1 MRAHPDG
8 GNNGRCLNKFSGH
21 ANARAR
27 GHQGSSTFNADGSR
41 SVRRSPALD
50 QFSWRRAKPRF
61 MTPNAKSVSD
71 RFWQM
76 SHYVRPNPA
85 HVSHTL
91 VSQFSMLQ
99 EVVRHCHGYK
109 AWQRSQPV
117 RSNTLTPHLSS
128 FNSEQKNAGSVKIV
142 VISGISGLWAEIEI

>member
-21 ANARAR
+21 ANAWAR

-61 MTPNAKSVSD
+61 MTPNATLQARAIAGARYERTLLPVALQA
-71 RFWQM
+71 F
-76 SHYVRPNPA
+76 VRPLHCCA
-85 HVSHTL
+85 AVQRKGTID
-91 VSQFSMLQ
+91 LQ
-99 EVVRHCHGYK
+99 K
-109 AWQRSQPV
+109 MNW
-117 RSNTLTPHLSS
+117 
-128 FNSEQKNAGSVKIV
+128 K
-142 VISGISGLWAEIEI
+142 

>member
-21 ANARAR
+21 ANAWAR

-61 MTPNAKSVSD
+61 MTPNAGAHLPPEAALGKDKAQCLAACFLILPVEN
-71 RFWQM
+71 R
-76 SHYVRPNPA
+76 VRLSPHPA
-85 HVSHTL
+85 QHLGS
-91 VSQFSMLQ
+91 FSTNIV
-99 EVVRHCHGYK
+99 E
-109 AWQRSQPV
+109 
-117 RSNTLTPHLSS
+117 HL
-128 FNSEQKNAGSVKIV
+128 FPFR
-142 VISGISGLWAEIEI
+142 W